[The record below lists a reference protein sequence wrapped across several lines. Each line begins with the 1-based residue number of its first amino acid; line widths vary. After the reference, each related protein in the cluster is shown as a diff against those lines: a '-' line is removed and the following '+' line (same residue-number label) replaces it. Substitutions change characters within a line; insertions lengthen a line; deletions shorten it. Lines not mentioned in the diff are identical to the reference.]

1 MEFLNLPQFDLK
13 IRETNSTKEV
23 FDIVRRKWIKLTP
36 EEWVRQHV
44 INYLISEKKYPKSL
58 IAVEMPIKLNGMN
71 RRCDVVVYSRQ
82 RNPFLIVE
90 CKAYNVKITQKVIEQ
105 IANYNLTLKAPYLL
119 ITNGLVHYYYN
130 IIFEKNIINAL
141 TEIPNYSDSL
151 IN

>member
-1 MEFLNLPQFDLK
+1 MKYLNLPQFDIK
-13 IRETNSTKEV
+13 IRDTNVYKEV
-23 FDIVRRKWIKLTP
+23 LDIVRGKWIKLTP

-82 RNPFLIVE
+82 GNPFLIVE

-105 IANYNLTLKAPYLL
+105 IANYNTTLKAPYLL
-119 ITNGLVHYYYN
+119 VTNGLTHYYYN
-130 IIFEKNIINAL
+130 IIFKDNTVEVLA
-141 TEIPNYSDSL
+141 EIPNYSDSL
-151 IN
+151 IS